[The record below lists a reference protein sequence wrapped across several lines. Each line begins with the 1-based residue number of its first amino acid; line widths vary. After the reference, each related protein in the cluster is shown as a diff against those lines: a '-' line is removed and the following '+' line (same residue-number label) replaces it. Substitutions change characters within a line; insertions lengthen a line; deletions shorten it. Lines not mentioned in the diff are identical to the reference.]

1 MYLYLLVKQKID
13 LLRYKHNQIQKQ
25 KFVINTTDYELNIFE
40 VLSIFFSSS
49 KNALLTVKTNSSLNC
64 GLHQL
69 YVPSTLVLLYAS
81 QLRLLFSY
89 TGYTCLEL
97 FSINQKQQ
105 KVFYNFVNLLLSYK
119 IILITTPNSLKVVSL
134 STIFKNLV
142 WLERELMDFSNLY
155 ITGLTDTRRLLV
167 DYLQGRSYPTC
178 TVNYSTTYN
187 FRLQDLYT
195 I

>member
-142 WLERELMDFSNLY
+142 
-155 ITGLTDTRRLLV
+155 
-167 DYLQGRSYPTC
+167 
-178 TVNYSTTYN
+178 
-187 FRLQDLYT
+187 
-195 I
+195 

>member
-119 IILITTPNSLKVVSL
+119 IILITKPNSLKVVSL

-142 WLERELMDFSNLY
+142 
-155 ITGLTDTRRLLV
+155 
-167 DYLQGRSYPTC
+167 
-178 TVNYSTTYN
+178 
-187 FRLQDLYT
+187 
-195 I
+195 